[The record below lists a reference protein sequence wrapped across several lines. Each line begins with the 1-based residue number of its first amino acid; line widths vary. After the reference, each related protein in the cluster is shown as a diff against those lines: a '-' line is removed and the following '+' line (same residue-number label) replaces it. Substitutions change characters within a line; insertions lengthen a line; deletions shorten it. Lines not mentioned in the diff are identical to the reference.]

1 MRNALTA
8 CLILIMAVGG
18 LGVPRF
24 GFGVLPPEEAGVSI
38 SVELAGEG
46 EPPPPAPGQGIFTG
60 PFVPPPLGILV
71 LQGFAPPGS
80 FLTVSRNTSV
90 GATLEVSRD
99 GTFEVAFSSL
109 SESIYELRLFVE
121 DPEGNVSQT
130 IVLSSVPVF
139 RSGTTTVSNIVLPPT
154 FVVDTPRIETG
165 KSVRMHGFTA
175 PRSSVILVAF
185 SSRDFFPSSPVLF
198 VTKTTSDSR
207 GLWNIS
213 FPAGE
218 LSQGNFKLK
227 AQTQLATG
235 LFSNFSQLLDL
246 EVLSAIPSVSPEKPG
261 EIPPAI
267 PPTTPSSPEIS
278 PRPSLPESL
287 FLKVDLNGDGKVDII
302 DLSILLY
309 NWGVPKNPRADF
321 NGDGIADLVD
331 FSIMLFYW
339 SG

>member
-1 MRNALTA
+1 
-8 CLILIMAVGG
+8 MAVGG
-18 LGVPRF
+18 LIVPRF

-38 SVELAGEG
+38 SVELAGGG
-46 EPPPPAPGQGIFTG
+46 EPPQPPQEQGIFTG
-60 PFVPPPLGILV
+60 PFVLPPLGVLV
-71 LQGFAPPGS
+71 LRGFAPPNS

-109 SESIYELRLFVE
+109 SENTYELRLFVE
-121 DPEGNVSQT
+121 DPEGNISQT

-165 KSVRMHGFTA
+165 KNVRMHGFTV
-175 PRSSVILVAF
+175 PRSSVILAAF
-185 SSRDFFPSSPVLF
+185 SSRDFFSFSPPLF

-207 GLWNIS
+207 GSWNIS

-218 LSQGNFKLK
+218 LSRGNFKLK
-227 AQTQLATG
+227 AQTQLASG
-235 LFSNFSQLLDL
+235 LFSNFSQILDL
-246 EVLSAIPSVSPEKPG
+246 EILSAIPRVSPEEPG
-261 EIPPAI
+261 EIPPGV
-267 PPTTPSSPEIS
+267 PPAVPPSSPEVF

-309 NWGVPKNPRADF
+309 NWGVPKNPKADF
-321 NGDGIADLVD
+321 NGDGIVDLVD

-339 SG
+339 ST